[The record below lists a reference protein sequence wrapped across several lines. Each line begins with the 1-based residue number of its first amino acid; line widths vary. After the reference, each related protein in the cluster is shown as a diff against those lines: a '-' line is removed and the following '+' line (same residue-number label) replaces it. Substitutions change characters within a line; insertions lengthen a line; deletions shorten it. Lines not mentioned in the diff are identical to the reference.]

1 MFVIVSFLYECKPG
15 DWWYNSDG
23 IPFVRAF
30 SLFSHQIMFKKKKK
44 KKNLIKFFKS
54 DLIWKHMKIE
64 WEGTI
69 VEGQFVFSSNG
80 YDSPYFGIML
90 QWQFRG
96 GIDEANKLEEWMG
109 IKIPKK

>member
-1 MFVIVSFLYECKPG
+1 
-15 DWWYNSDG
+15 
-23 IPFVRAF
+23 
-30 SLFSHQIMFKKKKK
+30 
-44 KKNLIKFFKS
+44 
-54 DLIWKHMKIE
+54 MKIE